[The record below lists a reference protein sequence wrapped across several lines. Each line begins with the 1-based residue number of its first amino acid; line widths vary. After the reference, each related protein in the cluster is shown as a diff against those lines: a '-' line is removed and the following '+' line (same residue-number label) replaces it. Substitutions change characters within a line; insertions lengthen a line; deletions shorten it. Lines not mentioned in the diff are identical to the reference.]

1 MRVSREWNWWPINR
15 PHLIAYWID
24 QSHAGLGV
32 SWGNG
37 NSDPVWLLCVE
48 FYVPRWIE
56 RVLP

>member
-1 MRVSREWNWWPINR
+1 MTGP
-15 PHLIAYWID
+15 LIDLRARGRRRRI
-24 QSHAGLGV
+24 AP
-32 SWGNG
+32 GNG